1 MTLEDMKLD
10 FNSVFFERKDKE
22 PLDFNVFNNLCYK
35 AKELWWNIASLESDS
50 FSYLRN
56 EFLKLTPIEQIFKM
70 AFHLYFKYFE
80 NAEIYKMYDISLKS
94 QVEIISQNKKYR
106 VDFIIDKIYYMD
118 KSKIKVNKIKK
129 PIVIETD
136 GYDSH
141 SSKEQLNYDIERENN
156 LKLDGYNVIR
166 FTGSQ
171 IYKEPY
177 DCVMKVLKCLYD
189 ENEELFKFLRGLKS
203 NGKQC

>member
-56 EFLKLTPIEQIFKM
+56 EFLKLTPIEQIFKV

-80 NAEIYKMYDISLKS
+80 NSE
-94 QVEIISQNKKYR
+94 NR
-106 VDFIIDKIYYMD
+106 GID
-118 KSKIKVNKIKK
+118 
-129 PIVIETD
+129 
-136 GYDSH
+136 
-141 SSKEQLNYDIERENN
+141 
-156 LKLDGYNVIR
+156 
-166 FTGSQ
+166 
-171 IYKEPY
+171 
-177 DCVMKVLKCLYD
+177 
-189 ENEELFKFLRGLKS
+189 
-203 NGKQC
+203 